1 MISEQQIAKAEA
13 QGLKTMGSSNRAIA
27 ARYDLKAQR
36 VVVTL
41 ASGIELSVAPAIVQ
55 GLTTATPA
63 ELMDIELTPMG
74 TGLYFPAI
82 DVDVFVPALLQ
93 GFTGTRQWMAREL
106 GRRGGSQ
113 KSEIKTITSRANGKL
128 GGRPRKNQPGSSS
141 ISGD

>member
-13 QGLKTMGSSNRAIA
+13 QGLKTIGSSNRAIA

-41 ASGIELSVAPAIVQ
+41 ASGIESAVAPAIVR
-55 GLTTATPA
+55 GLTTATP
-63 ELMDIELTPMG
+63 EDLMDIELTPMG

-82 DVDVFVPALLQ
+82 DVFVPALLQ

-106 GRRGGSQ
+106 GRQGGSQ
-113 KSEIKTITSRANGKL
+113 KSDIKTITGDHRAGL
-128 GGRPRKNQPGSSS
+128 LQRKNIEHTRIVSHAVFF
-141 ISGD
+141 